1 MLPCLGLSHS
11 QVSNRFNGF
20 DNPKLTTFAL
30 TNNETI
36 QDDFSQRNMECS
48 QQKSFSFSLF
58 RFHRFIVLQAKLTGT
73 AASACASFFDGQK
86 RDDMTT
92 EKGGTKTVN
101 FLSSTINVLFR
112 ECSTLVQEDCSLCI
126 MFLSLLL
133 LSLCLSSLKRVTFC
147 YTKVPK
153 HVLLGNW
160 DGKSLQIRFRLHQQP
175 ICMNALFVC

>member
-1 MLPCLGLSHS
+1 
-11 QVSNRFNGF
+11 
-20 DNPKLTTFAL
+20 
-30 TNNETI
+30 
-36 QDDFSQRNMECS
+36 MECS

-73 AASACASFFDGQK
+73 AASACASFFNGQK
-86 RDDMTT
+86 RDDFMTT
-92 EKGGTKTVN
+92 EKGGDKDSK
-101 FLSSTINVLFR
+101 LSIQYHQCTFQGVQYSSARRLF
-112 ECSTLVQEDCSLCI
+112 SLYHVSVAASS
-126 MFLSLLL
+126 FSLP
-133 LSLCLSSLKRVTFC
+133 SSLKRVTFC

>member
-58 RFHRFIVLQAKLTGT
+58 RFHRFTVLQAKLTGT

-101 FLSSTINVLFR
+101 FLSSTINVLYYGK
-112 ECSTLVQEDCSLCI
+112 CNTMVQENCSLCI
-126 MFLSLLL
+126 SGFFLSLLL
-133 LSLCLSSLKRVTFC
+133 E
-147 YTKVPK
+147 
-153 HVLLGNW
+153 
-160 DGKSLQIRFRLHQQP
+160 
-175 ICMNALFVC
+175 